1 MQQLA
6 LVAPLQIPRGE
17 IIVLREV
24 PLHCLLRP
32 GIQAHS
38 GGDHHQHPR
47 GQNSDGGQAHGVL
60 LHAVEE
66 ARNGRHVFF
75 IIIESFVLFQ
85 GLQHKNTPGHEQKV
99 GADDHQYHRHEEQDK
114 GLQGVLGGKG
124 DVIAPAQGQQA
135 QHQQRPLDL
144 GLPLACIGR
153 GEQLYRLH
161 PGDGHAVDAVGS
173 HIQHQEEGP
182 GQGQTLGVYKVK
194 AQNDL
199 RVQQLADEQGAELVK
214 QHPYCKPQHHG
225 REAAEGCFVEK
236 HPADVPLFQA
246 QNVVNAK
253 LTLAL
258 LHEKAV
264 DIKQQN
270 YRQQHHHHH
279 ADGHEHLNVLSAP
292 QLQDALV
299 RPECEYNVKHA

>member
-6 LVAPLQIPRGE
+6 LIAPLQILRGE

-32 GIQAHS
+32 GIQAHG

-60 LHAVEE
+60 LHAVEKT
-66 ARNGRHVFF
+66 RYGRHVFF
-75 IIIESFVLFQ
+75 IIIEPLVLFQ

-99 GADDHQYHRHEEQDK
+99 GSYDHQYHRHEEQDK
-114 GLQGVLGGKG
+114 GLQGILGSKG
-124 DVIAPAQGQQA
+124 NVIAPTQGQQA

-144 GLPLACIGR
+144 GLPLAHIGR
-153 GEQLYRLH
+153 GEHLHRLEA
-161 PGDGHAVDAVGS
+161 GDGHAVDAVGH
-173 HIQHQEEGP
+173 HIQHQEEGS
-182 GQGQTLGVYKVK
+182 GQGQAPGVYKVK

-199 RVQQLADEQGAELVK
+199 RVQQLADKQRAELVK
-214 QHPYCKPQHHG
+214 QRPHGKPQHHG
-225 REAAEGCFVEK
+225 CQAAEGCFVEK

-264 DIKQQN
+264 DIKQQD
-270 YRQQHHHHH
+270 YRQQHHHRH

-292 QLQDALV
+292 ELQDAFV
-299 RPECEYNVKHA
+299 GPEGEHNVKHA